1 MPAPVRIYPRDEDE
15 SINARLWTGVLLPP
29 LAGGINTVI
38 GYMVSNYDC
47 NLHNRHLVLLVDVL
61 SALLCVIAGAASLSA
76 RSKFEEQTHDGSES
90 LLHTRRFML
99 HLGLW
104 FAAGF
109 LLFIVA
115 GTAST
120 FILRPCDI

>member
-1 MPAPVRIYPRDEDE
+1 MPTPVRVYPGSEDE
-15 SINARLWTGVLLPP
+15 SINARLWIGVLLPP
-29 LAGGINTVI
+29 LAGGINTLV
-38 GYMVSNYDC
+38 GYTVSNYDC
-47 NLHNRHLVLLVDVL
+47 NVHNRHLVLLVNIL
-61 SALLCVIAGAASLSA
+61 SALLCVIAGAVSLSA
-76 RSKFEEQTHDGSES
+76 RRKFEDQADDSSES

-115 GTAST
+115 GTASI
-120 FILRPCDI
+120 FILRPCDL